1 MQFLEAKHIK
11 EIEKC
16 NGYAPEMAARHYDH
30 ICQNY
35 DGIYNRIG
43 YPDPMKVAEMAVKH
57 A

>member
-1 MQFLEAKHIK
+1 
-11 EIEKC
+11 
-16 NGYAPEMAARHYDH
+16 MAARHYDH

-43 YPDPMKVAEMAVKH
+43 YPDPTKVAEMASKH